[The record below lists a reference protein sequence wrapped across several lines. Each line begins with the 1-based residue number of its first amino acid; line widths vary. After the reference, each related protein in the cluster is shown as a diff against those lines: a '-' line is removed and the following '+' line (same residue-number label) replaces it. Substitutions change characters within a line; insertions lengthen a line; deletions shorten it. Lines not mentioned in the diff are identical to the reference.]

1 MPQSPSPD
9 FHRPILIAHEEDSM
23 SDTTT
28 TPTTD
33 TPVKRIFVY
42 GDQTFDDPGP
52 AYSAD
57 QVRAHLAAYF
67 PELGQAVVREKQRPD
82 GLLEVSFHKQIT
94 TKGSDLAATEAERVQ
109 QVTAVLSQLPPLTD
123 SLPPLLDALEEP
135 LTYDLLLQ
143 VYPPLATAAGHND
156 REASLRQGVIK
167 RCLPLRP
174 VPLTAVPLGY

>member
-1 MPQSPSPD
+1 MGIEGWLPQSLSLNP
-9 FHRPILIAHEEDSM
+9 HEEDTM
-23 SDTTT
+23 SDTAP

-33 TPVKRIFVY
+33 MPVKRIFVY

-67 PELGQAVVREKQRPD
+67 PELGQALAREKQRPD
-82 GLLEVSFHKQIT
+82 GLLEISFHKQIT

-109 QVTAVLSQLPPLTD
+109 QLTAALGQLPPLTD
-123 SLPPLLDALEEP
+123 ALPDLLDALEEP
-135 LTYDLLLQ
+135 LTYDLLLAS
-143 VYPPLATAAGHND
+143 YPPLSAASEHND
-156 REASLRQGVIK
+156 QEAGLRQGVIK

-174 VPLTAVPLGY
+174 MPLTAVPLGY

>member
-1 MPQSPSPD
+1 
-9 FHRPILIAHEEDSM
+9 M
-23 SDTTT
+23 SDTAPA
-28 TPTTD
+28 PTTG

-42 GDQTFDDPGP
+42 DDQTFADPGP
-52 AYSAD
+52 AYSTD

-67 PELGQAVVREKQRPD
+67 PELGQAVVKEKQRPD

-94 TKGSDLAATEAERVQ
+94 TKGSDLADAEAERVQ
-109 QVTAVLSQLPPLTD
+109 QLTAVLSQLPPLTD
-123 SLPPLLDALEEP
+123 PLPDLLDALEEP

-143 VYPPLATAAGHND
+143 VYPPLAAAAGHND

-174 VPLTAVPLGY
+174 VPLTVVPLGY